1 MRCPRPSIERH
12 EKGPRFRGPSPRGTS
27 ALSARTMVRDNK
39 PSQLKFLG
47 ANERPVHGGQQA
59 LFRGLVM
66 RRLLNLG
73 KRRYC
78 RPIKRGAIRCEL
90 RSVTR
95 AIPALLQRVPV
106 DDAAEMSAAGG
117 MQMQLSFPVPACG
130 DLLQSATHQT
140 TLTGPQPLDG

>member
-1 MRCPRPSIERH
+1 MH
-12 EKGPRFRGPSPRGTS
+12 G
-27 ALSARTMVRDNK
+27 
-39 PSQLKFLG
+39 SQ
-47 ANERPVHGGQQA
+47 PV
-59 LFRGLVM
+59 LFGGLVM
-66 RRLLNLG
+66 RRLLDLS
-73 KRRYC
+73 KRGYC

-106 DDAAEMSAAGG
+106 HDAAEMSAAGG

-130 DLLQSATHQT
+130 VLLQSATHQT